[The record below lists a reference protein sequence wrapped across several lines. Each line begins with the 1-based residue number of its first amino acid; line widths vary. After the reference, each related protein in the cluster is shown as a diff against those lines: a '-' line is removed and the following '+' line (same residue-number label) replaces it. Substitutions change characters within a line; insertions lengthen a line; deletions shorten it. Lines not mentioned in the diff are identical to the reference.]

1 MKSAGNLLQITAA
14 NIQMC
19 FFFFF
24 LFFIM
29 LVPTSFDA
37 QTNQFPLFN
46 PTSSLKI
53 TKLNR
58 LNYLII
64 WKATMVPYLKG
75 QKVFGY
81 VDGTL
86 KQSSKETTTENGTQ
100 SANPLFLIV
109 SMPLLLVKFLHRF
122 PTNPLLMSYGRP
134 LLLFLHL
141 NLELKKSRYVVNSL
155 QPVKPLKQQ
164 LNIS

>member
-1 MKSAGNLLQITAA
+1 MKSAGNLLQITTA

-19 FFFFF
+19 FFFLFF
-24 LFFIM
+24 PFFIM
-29 LVPTSFDA
+29 VVPTSFDA

-53 TKLNR
+53 TKLNH
-58 LNYLII
+58 LNYLI

-81 VDGTL
+81 VDSTL

-100 SANPLFLIV
+100 SPNPLFLIV
-109 SMPLLLVKFLHRF
+109 SMPL
-122 PTNPLLMSYGRP
+122 YW
-134 LLLFLHL
+134 
-141 NLELKKSRYVVNSL
+141 
-155 QPVKPLKQQ
+155 
-164 LNIS
+164 

>member
-1 MKSAGNLLQITAA
+1 MKSAGNLLPITTA

-19 FFFFF
+19 FFFLFF
-24 LFFIM
+24 PFFIM
-29 LVPTSFDA
+29 IVPTSFDA

-53 TKLNR
+53 TKLNH
-58 LNYLII
+58 LNYLF
-64 WKATMVPYLKG
+64 WKATMFPYLKG

-141 NLELKKSRYVVNSL
+141 NLELKKSRYGVNSL

-164 LNIS
+164 VNIS

>member
-1 MKSAGNLLQITAA
+1 
-14 NIQMC
+14 
-19 FFFFF
+19 
-24 LFFIM
+24 M

-46 PTSSLKI
+46 PISSLKI

-86 KQSSKETTTENGTQ
+86 KQSSKETTENGTQ